1 MFKIDQL
8 LRFAAAICVVLMF
21 WAPFAAAYAAAWLDL
36 AASIHA
42 GRPTMCLVL
51 ECHPSSFVAQKENM

>member
-1 MFKIDQL
+1 MFNNDLQL
-8 LRFAAAICVVLMF
+8 GFAAANCVVLMF

-42 GRPTMCLVL
+42 GRSTM
-51 ECHPSSFVAQKENM
+51 

>member
-8 LRFAAAICVVLMF
+8 LRFAAAVCVVLMF

-42 GRPTMCLVL
+42 GRSTM
-51 ECHPSSFVAQKENM
+51 